1 MSPRELPIDIGQ
13 PQYTRSK
20 ALMSNK
26 TVFTLVALRLEFILR
41 GFGESIDGYP
51 YIDHERRV

>member
-1 MSPRELPIDIGQ
+1 
-13 PQYTRSK
+13 
-20 ALMSNK
+20 MSNK